1 MTIYTLMNTLEA
13 IASDEPIDFYR
24 GEYLLASL
32 TLGEHNDRY
41 RSFMAEYGLWSPKS
55 MNIDTESL
63 SYLVRL

>member
-32 TLGEHNDRY
+32 TLGEHDERY
-41 RSFMAEYGLWSPKS
+41 RSFMSEYGLWNAKG
-55 MNIDTESL
+55 MNIDGESL
-63 SYLVRL
+63 SYRVML

>member
-32 TLGEHNDRY
+32 TLGEHDDRY
-41 RSFMAEYGLWSPKS
+41 CSFMSEYGLWNAKA
-55 MNIDTESL
+55 MNIDIESL
-63 SYLVRL
+63 SYRVML

>member
-13 IASDEPIDFYR
+13 VASDEPIDFYS

-32 TLGEHNDRY
+32 TLGEHDDRY
-41 RSFMAEYGLWSPKS
+41 RAFMSEYGLRSPKS

>member
-32 TLGEHNDRY
+32 TLGEHDDRY
-41 RSFMAEYGLWSPKS
+41 CSFMSEYGLWNAKG
-55 MNIDTESL
+55 MNIDGESL
-63 SYLVRL
+63 SYRVML

>member
-1 MTIYTLMNTLEA
+1 MTVYTLMNTLEA

-32 TLGEHNDRY
+32 TLGEHDERY
-41 RSFMAEYGLWSPKS
+41 RSFMGEYGLWRPKS